1 MTPDEYLVSR
11 VTREVV
17 RQTISPKH
25 VEYRPA
31 GDGSGTV
38 ALPVAEER
46 QSEPS
51 LGEEQLAALVDVARL
66 VQRHFGGHQ
75 DVEWAI
81 ARGQELPRS
90 LFVLQSRPVTA
101 LPRRE
106 TPPKRDSALAHVLGM
121 FGAEVAEG

>member
-1 MTPDEYLVSR
+1 M
-11 VTREVV
+11 TREVV
-17 RQTISPKH
+17 RQTISAKH

-38 ALPVAEER
+38 AVPVAEER
-46 QSEPS
+46 QSRAVAWARS
-51 LGEEQLAALVDVARL
+51 SSRRSSIVARL

-81 ARGQELPRS
+81 APDGT

-101 LPRRE
+101 TGATEGRRARSRRRPRRC
-106 TPPKRDSALAHVLGM
+106 RW
-121 FGAEVAEG
+121 

>member
-1 MTPDEYLVSR
+1 MPD
-11 VTREVV
+11 
-17 RQTISPKH
+17 
-25 VEYRPA
+25 A
-31 GDGSGTV
+31 GGSGAV
-38 ALPVAEER
+38 R
-46 QSEPS
+46 
-51 LGEEQLAALVDVARL
+51 VDVAAERREIPCLDRAALDVL
-66 VQRHFGGHQ
+66 VELGKRVERYFGSHQ